1 MADEPIE
8 EYKEQVEKGIIDPFP
23 YDRLMVF
30 YRKEKD
36 FQAELKVIKKGIA
49 TFKKHYADLQ
59 KASVKKKKS
68 KVHELSRMFSKTTG
82 LTDKKGNELYLP
94 EPLPKWIRR
103 QGTVE
108 QKLKRK
114 KS

>member
-8 EYKEQVEKGIIDPFP
+8 EYKQQVEKGVIDALP
-23 YDRLMVF
+23 YDRLMVY

-36 FQAELKVIKKGIA
+36 FQSELKVIKKGIS
-49 TFKKHYADLQ
+49 TFKKHFADLQ

-68 KVHELSRMFSKTTG
+68 KVHELSRLFSKTTG
-82 LTDKKGNELYLP
+82 LTDKKGNEIYLP
-94 EPLPKWIRR
+94 APLPKWIKR
-103 QGTVE
+103 QTTVE
-108 QKLKRK
+108 QKLKKK

>member
-1 MADEPIE
+1 MDEPLE
-8 EYKEQVEKGIIDPFP
+8 DYKEDVEKGIINALP
-23 YDRLMVF
+23 YDRLMVH

-36 FQAELKVIKKGIA
+36 LQSELKVIKKGISA
-49 TFKKHYADLQ
+49 FKKHYADLQ
-59 KASVKKKKS
+59 KTAVKKKKG
-68 KVHELSRMFSKTTG
+68 KIQELSRMFSKSAG

-103 QGTVE
+103 QETVE
-108 QKLKRK
+108 QKLKKK